1 MSARRQAVASA
12 PASPKRTAILEA
24 ALARFA
30 ESGVNGV
37 AVPDI
42 AARAEVGTGTIYRYF
57 ENKEALVNAL
67 FQAEKARIEGYLAAN
82 VTPGND
88 PRVEFNH
95 FWQRM
100 MDFAR
105 ENPRS
110 FRFLELQ
117 DHRPYLDEESR
128 ALEKRVLQRLVSASR
143 HLQEHGIFRDDM
155 RAEIIMATVWGA
167 FVNLIKAQQ
176 AGHIILSEADIKGA
190 RDACWRICAG
200 AG

>member
-1 MSARRQAVASA
+1 MPARAQNAAA
-12 PASPKRTAILEA
+12 AAASPKRTAILEA

-57 ENKEALVNAL
+57 DSKEALVNVL
-67 FQAEKARIEGYLAAN
+67 FQAEKARIEGYLTTEAA
-82 VTPGND
+82 PGDD
-88 PRVEFNH
+88 PRAGFNN

-100 MDFAR
+100 MDFAL

-117 DHRPYLDEESR
+117 DHRPYLDEDSL
-128 ALEKRVLQRLVSASR
+128 ALEKKVLQRRVKASQQ
-143 HLQEHGIFRDDM
+143 LQQQGVFRDDL
-155 RAEIIMATVWGA
+155 RAEIIMAIVWGA
-167 FVNLIKAQQ
+167 LVNLIKAQQ
-176 AGHIILSEADIKGA
+176 AGYISLSESDIEGA
-190 RDACWRICAG
+190 RDACWRVCAG
-200 AG
+200 H

>member
-1 MSARRQAVASA
+1 MPARAQTAAAA

-57 ENKEALVNAL
+57 DSKEALVNAL
-67 FQAEKARIEGYLAAN
+67 FQAEKARIEGYLTTEVA
-82 VTPGND
+82 PGDD
-88 PRVEFNH
+88 PRAGFNN

-100 MDFAR
+100 MDFAL

-117 DHRPYLDEESR
+117 DHRPYLDKDSL
-128 ALEKRVLQRLVSASR
+128 ALEKKVLQRRVKASQQ
-143 HLQEHGIFRDDM
+143 LQQQGVFRDDL
-155 RAEIIMATVWGA
+155 RAEIIMAIVWGA
-167 FVNLIKAQQ
+167 LVNLIKAQQ
-176 AGHIILSEADIKGA
+176 AGYISLSESDIEGA
-190 RDACWRICAG
+190 RDACWRVCAG
-200 AG
+200 H